1 MKPDDSFA
9 DIPDEVRR
17 RVAAGE
23 RVALLLLDSLG
34 LSFLHRHDDHPL
46 LERLEIT
53 PLRSQFP
60 STTTAHV
67 TTVHSGLGVQE
78 HGLYEWNV
86 LEPELDRIICPLR
99 FTLAESTVSGEL
111 EGRLDPAALLPG
123 PTLYEALGVPSF
135 VLQPQAIADSVFTRQ
150 ATRGATVHAFET
162 PADGMQALAGLMA
175 IVDGPA
181 YASLYWDEI
190 DRAGHER
197 GPDSPEFDKAARVAL
212 DAIYDRLAELR
223 DVTVLLTADH
233 GQVPVSPDRVDYL
246 DELWPELPA
255 MLSQPRPAG
264 SSRDVFLHVR
274 EEHVETVLAELPA
287 RLDEAAAA
295 VVRRVGHASSAPRT
309 CLTGSGRG
317 WPPGWAR
324 WPCWRRRGARCGCA
338 RRRPTSAGS
347 ADSTAAWTLRR
358 PRSTW
363 LRSAPASPYR
373 RTGPKLVTWNVP

>member
-9 DIPDEVRR
+9 DIPHEVRR

-23 RVALLLLDSLG
+23 RVALLLLDALG
-34 LSFLHRHDDHPL
+34 LRFLHRHDDHPL

-67 TTVHSGLGVQE
+67 TTLHTGLAVQD

-99 FTLAESTVSGEL
+99 FTLAESKVSGEL
-111 EGRLDPAALLPG
+111 EDRLDPAVLLPG
-123 PTLYEALGVPSF
+123 PTLYQTLDVPCF

-150 ATRGATVHAFET
+150 AAHGASVHAFDT
-162 PADGMQALAGLMA
+162 PADGMQALAGLMG

-190 DRAGHER
+190 DRAGHEH
-197 GPDSPEFDKAARVAL
+197 GPDSPEFHQAARAAL
-212 DAIYDRLAELR
+212 DAIHERLEDLA

-233 GQVPVSPDRVDYL
+233 GQVPVSPERVDYL

-264 SSRDVFLHVR
+264 SSRDVFLHVH
-274 EEHVETVLAELPA
+274 EEHVDTVLAELSA
-287 RLDEAAAA
+287 RLND
-295 VVRRVGHASSAPRT
+295 G
-309 CLTGSGRG
+309 GGG
-317 WPPGWAR
+317 GGDGG
-324 WPCWRRRGARCGCA
+324 GARVLRATDLFDRIGPRLAA
-338 RRRPTSAGS
+338 RLGQVAVL
-347 ADSTAAWTLRR
+347 AAPGRQV
-358 PRSTW
+358 W
-363 LRSAPASPYR
+363 LRSAPANERWFRGQHGGLDPAETETYLAEVR
-373 RTGPKLVTWNVP
+373 R